1 MKYSFYIGIIFSL
14 FSACCYSQSFDID
27 EKYRGDPFFSK
38 LDMQKLEQ
46 DCTFPL
52 NYPEL
57 DYSKQVEVNKRCP
70 LYYNFSNYFDH
81 VYDLVDKKVLIYQKD
96 DLKLELNK
104 ESYRYKEDV
113 NEYSNGDEYTGEKL
127 ILSLIKNNEV
137 KDKII
142 LANGFNNETSL
153 LSVGYQYYYI
163 APSSD
168 IYTLSLIEMDDGIFP
183 QLWMHY
189 KIDEKSLK
197 FNLVQIYES
206 RYQITYP
213 DNLTVLPNPYRD
225 EHYKKGQFDKCLRDP
240 SKDDC
245 NEEDVYR
252 YYLKQLKQKTGQLAQ
267 KANATK
273 NLFTPLKKKRDK
285 LCLDKNALL
294 GNGYLFPYL
303 NYSDLILCEI
313 KQLKQD
319 INSIEKELAK

>member
-252 YYLKQLKQKTGQLAQ
+252 YYLKQLKQKTGQLSQ

>member
-38 LDMQKLEQ
+38 IDMQKLEQ